1 MIIAEFGEFI
11 GREKLI
17 KAMKKSFLLLLLLYC
32 GIYSYAQ
39 DELSVVRDN
48 LSKLL
53 TEAKASGYEVSKFQ
67 NVLDDENSTID
78 ELQNTIDRLN
88 TSLELTETFGTHGLN
103 DVKVLYEPSG
113 TDWYIDNNSIFLI

>member
-32 GIYSYAQ
+32 GISSYAQ

-78 ELQNTIDRLN
+78 ELQNTIDR
-88 TSLELTETFGTHGLN
+88 
-103 DVKVLYEPSG
+103 
-113 TDWYIDNNSIFLI
+113 